1 MNTALLVNIAALI
14 TGIIG
19 AIDIFYHE
27 PKRRQSVRDLAKSGN
42 FDKLRA
48 EQLAAEPSYVE
59 YSKFFFPLLL
69 ILVLFLSFSES
80 VNFSLVLVIA
90 TFVSGAIWLL
100 DKLFWETA
108 RKQSLQKLLSDGGD
122 DIPEIFQDAVSR
134 DPVLVEYSKAFFPII
149 FIIVVLR
156 SFLYEP
162 FKIPSG
168 SMKPTLEVGDF
179 VLVNKYAYGVRLPVI
194 HTKILD
200 TGSPQRG
207 DVFVFRFPG
216 NPGVPKD
223 EVDPVDY
230 IKRVIGL
237 PGDTIIYKNRR
248 LFIKPACDKI
258 AAECEPVQAAGY
270 NMISANGYQDSDGSR
285 LDIIE
290 EDLLGVKHQILHDRA
305 VSRLNNEY
313 RFNPSCKA
321 SNGQDS
327 WVVPE
332 GHYFAMGDNRE
343 HSADSRFWCFVPEEN
358 LVGKAIT
365 VWMNWNSE
373 NKYFINFSRIGSID

>member
-1 MNTALLVNIAALI
+1 MALLVNIAAVI

-19 AIDIFYHE
+19 SIDIFYHE
-27 PKRRQSVRDLAKSGN
+27 PKRRQAVRDLAKSGN

-48 EQLAAEPSYVE
+48 EQLSAEPAYVE

-90 TFVSGAIWLL
+90 TFVSGFIWLL
-100 DKLFWETA
+100 DKLIWESN
-108 RKQSLQKLLSDGGD
+108 RKQSLAKLLKAGGNE
-122 DIPEIFQDAVSR
+122 IPEIFQESVSR
-134 DPVLVEYSKAFFPII
+134 DPVMVEYSKAFFPII
-149 FIIVVLR
+149 FIIVILR
-156 SFLYEP
+156 SFLFEP

-194 HTKILD
+194 HTKIMN

-223 EVDPVDY
+223 QVDAVDY

-237 PGDTIIYKNRR
+237 PGDTILYKNRR
-248 LFIKPACDKI
+248 LFIKPACGK
-258 AAECEPVQAAGY
+258 AVEECESVQAAGY
-270 NMISANGYQDSDGSR
+270 KMIEANGYHDSDGTN
-285 LDIIE
+285 LDLIE
-290 EDLLGVKHQILHDRA
+290 EDLLGIKHKILHDPS

-313 RFNPSCKA
+313 RFHSSCKKG
-321 SNGQDS
+321 NGEDI

-373 NKYFINFSRIGSID
+373 NKYFINFSRIGSIE

>member
-1 MNTALLVNIAALI
+1 MALLVNIAAVV
-14 TGIIG
+14 TGVIG
-19 AIDIFYHE
+19 TIDIFYHE
-27 PKRRQSVRDLAKSGN
+27 PKRRQAVRDLAKSGN

-48 EQLAAEPSYVE
+48 EQLSVEPTYVE

-80 VNFSLVLVIA
+80 VNFSLVLVMA
-90 TFVSGAIWLL
+90 TFVSGIIWLL
-100 DKLFWETA
+100 DKLFWESS
-108 RKQSLQKLLSDGGD
+108 RKQSLAKMIKAAGK
-122 DIPEIFQDAVSR
+122 DIPEIFQDSVSR
-134 DPVLVEYSKAFFPII
+134 DPVIVEYSKAFFPII
-149 FIIVVLR
+149 LVIVILR

-179 VLVNKYAYGVRLPVI
+179 VLVNKFAYGVRLPVI
-194 HTKILD
+194 HTKIFD

-216 NPGVPKD
+216 EPGVPKNQ
-223 EVDPVDY
+223 VNPQDY

-237 PGDTIIYKNRR
+237 PGDTIMYKNRK
-248 LFIKPACDKI
+248 LYIKPACAKTEQQCESVKT
-258 AAECEPVQAAGY
+258 AEYKMIEADGY
-270 NMISANGYQDSDGSR
+270 HDSNGSR

-290 EDLLGVKHQILHDRA
+290 EDLLGIKHKMLTDRSVGRA
-305 VSRLNNEY
+305 NY
-313 RFNPSCKA
+313 HPICKIG
-321 SNGQDS
+321 NGQDI

-343 HSADSRFWCFVPEEN
+343 HSSDSRFWCFVPEEN

-365 VWMNWNSE
+365 VWMHWNSE